1 MLEARAPQKVLPVAM
16 LVLVLRMVVQQQI
29 IAVPLVGKDFISRT
43 MEAQMYARHT
53 RSVLA
58 LLVNITPPALLQRI
72 PHARHALI
80 TNIPAVALQ
89 QSVLPRPDPLLAPL
103 AKDLPMEVPLQT
115 TAVLYAPLEPQS
127 LETMQMHASSVL

>member
-80 TNIPAVALQ
+80 TNIPAV
-89 QSVLPRPDPLLAPL
+89 
-103 AKDLPMEVPLQT
+103 
-115 TAVLYAPLEPQS
+115 
-127 LETMQMHASSVL
+127 